1 MRIVATNVWVLDVL
15 ILKIADEIFGSE
27 SFFMC
32 ARRFAFYL
40 FF

>member
-1 MRIVATNVWVLDVL
+1 MRIVAANVWVLDVL

-27 SFFMC
+27 SFFTC
-32 ARRFAFYL
+32 ARTFAFYL